1 MQCPKCHYPE
11 TKVYDTRSSNNGKN
25 IRRRRKCME
34 CKYRFTTL
42 EVVKVL
48 DLKVEKRN
56 GQVVDFD
63 ETRLEFGVRKAFN
76 KRNIDN
82 QKISDLVQKVVDD
95 ILTTGKN
102 PIKTTRIGKIVLKNL
117 KTTDEA
123 AYICFGAMFWSFEST
138 DDFNKLLDDFQK
150 D

>member
-1 MQCPKCHYPE
+1 MRCPKCNYPE
-11 TKVYDTRSSNNGKN
+11 TKVYDTRSSGGGKN
-25 IRRRRKCME
+25 IRRRRKCSS

-56 GQVVDFD
+56 GQVVDFN
-63 ETRLEFGVRKAFN
+63 EEKLEYGIRKAFN
-76 KRNIDN
+76 KRMVDN
-82 QKISDLVQKVVDD
+82 QKLSELVQKVTED
-95 ILTTGKN
+95 ILATNKN

-117 KTTDEA
+117 KNTDEA

-138 DDFNKLLDDFQK
+138 SDFNNLLNGIQK
-150 D
+150 